1 LGLLG
6 KMGEAI
12 YFSPAEISFIN
23 GTFSKA
29 EKLAEKHFHL
39 SPEDW
44 ETHRYEVKTLA
55 DLEEHEIYN
64 RAFAHLC
71 KYYYESEDSV
81 DKEKNI
87 HFYRICLQDNRILNA
102 VERGSS
108 FIKLMPL
115 MLYIATHELIHIVRF
130 NRGESDFEAPME
142 EKIKEEER
150 VHSITRNILRP
161 IADNNL
167 NLVLDC
173 FGNQYHIGDIFD
185 LTRN

>member
-1 LGLLG
+1 MSE
-6 KMGEAI
+6 KKH
-12 YFSPAEISFIN
+12 FSPAEISFIN
-23 GTFSKA
+23 KTFSQA
-29 EKLAEKHFHL
+29 EKLAEKYFHF

-44 ETHRYEVKTLA
+44 KTHRYDVKTLA
-55 DLEEHEIYN
+55 RLEDYEVHD

-71 KYYYESEDSV
+71 KYYYESEGGV
-81 DKEKNI
+81 DNEKDF

-108 FIKLMPL
+108 FIKLIPL
-115 MLYIATHELIHIVRF
+115 MLYIATHELIHVVRF
-130 NRGESDFEAPME
+130 NRGEGDFDAPVE
-142 EKIKEEER
+142 EKIKEEEK
-150 VHSITRNILRP
+150 VHSITRNILQP

-173 FGNQYHIGDIFD
+173 FSDQYHIGDIFD